1 MSKEIVVGCPFCGE
15 TPTVNRLL
23 GSGQRVACTNARVAC
38 TNARCPVAPTV
49 IGATRADAIRR
60 WNTRKAKT
68 PDVLDPDDYDVWFAM
83 LYAMA
88 DSCRSLVAAIEQIH
102 ASCQT
107 REQRAALIIGRA
119 ALAALQRLEI
129 AGRVGDGNGDT
140 TAGRGAR

>member
-1 MSKEIVVGCPFCGE
+1 MSKEIVVGCPFCG
-15 TPTVNRLL
+15 
-23 GSGQRVACTNARVAC
+23 
-38 TNARCPVAPTV
+38 
-49 IGATRADAIRR
+49 D
-60 WNTRKAKT
+60 RKAKT
-68 PDVLDPDDYDVWFAM
+68 PDVDPDEYEVWFAM

-107 REQRAALIIGRA
+107 REQRAALIIGRE
-119 ALAALQRLEI
+119 ALAALQRPES